1 MKETHII
8 LRERALANSS
18 IDAKMA
24 EISELYGDYIEFL
37 LSPNIFAIESSFVK
51 EVFSLKEITPVPGT
65 PQYISGLINIRSRI
79 YSVLNLK
86 PLLAVREKGLTDMN
100 KVLLIENSNSS
111 FGLIADKVIGKKAFL
126 KDDIHEPPAN
136 LGEFGG
142 EFIIGVSDTGTI
154 LLSAE
159 KILNCRKIIINQ

>member
-86 PLLAVREKGLTDMN
+86 PLLAVREKGLTVLN

-111 FGLIADKVIGKKAFL
+111 FGLIADKVIG
-126 KDDIHEPPAN
+126 
-136 LGEFGG
+136 
-142 EFIIGVSDTGTI
+142 
-154 LLSAE
+154 
-159 KILNCRKIIINQ
+159 